1 MQVSKI
7 KNVKTR
13 PAGKFSVNLSCAGC
27 IREMVTKY
35 VTSDTEIGSA
45 KFAKNGWQN
54 NFINLFSKI
63 VYFRNQYNFNLVE
76 ISSTLKKIFWDCISI
91 RDVPKLGEQSV
102 YIQYYQR
109 FLSKPAPTILKPV
122 QLFSPRQFYI
132 VKF

>member
-76 ISSTLKKIFWDCISI
+76 ISSTLMKIFWDCISI

-109 FLSKPAPTILKPV
+109 FFSKPTPPILKPV